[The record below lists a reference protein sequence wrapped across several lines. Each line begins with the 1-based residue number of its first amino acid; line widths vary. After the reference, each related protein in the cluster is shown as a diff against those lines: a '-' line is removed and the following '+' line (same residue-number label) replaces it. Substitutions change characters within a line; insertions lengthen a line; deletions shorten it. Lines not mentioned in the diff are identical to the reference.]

1 MTAAENDR
9 HDRFLRLYVEHEE
22 SLRGFVR
29 SLVPTLEDAREVM
42 QQTAAVLWRKF
53 DDSADFRPWAF
64 GVAKIEALAFLRD
77 RARDRHVFG
86 DEVLALQEAGAMEAA
101 QSSEQEERALEEC
114 LQKLPAAQRELVETA
129 YGPNDPSRAA
139 MRGLSSRGTDALTKT
154 MNLSTAPPVA
164 TRQICLQRNPTTVTA
179 SIRTPLMKRRSP
191 PE

>member
-22 SLRGFVR
+22 ALRGFVR

-64 GVAKIEALAFLRD
+64 GVAKFEALAFLRD

-86 DEVLALQEAGAMEAA
+86 DEVLALLEAEAMEVA
-101 QSSEQEERALEEC
+101 QSSEQEERALEQC
-114 LQKLPAAQRELVETA
+114 LQKLSAAQRELVETA
-129 YGPNDPSRAA
+129 YAP
-139 MRGLSSRGTDALTKT
+139 GTRMDELAR
-154 MNLSTAPPVA
+154 SAG
-164 TRQICLQRNPTTVTA
+164 
-179 SIRTPLMKRRSP
+179 RTPMALYKSLHRIRMILADCVQLTLNQK
-191 PE
+191 EELA